1 MASCSARS
9 TPGLPLGRAGSRP
22 DRTEADPQEG
32 PVIFANAPEIRAA
45 IGLDFNL
52 YNSID
57 ICLDHPAKCAKNI
70 AERGIDFADVLV
82 AFIDPTRKVAED
94 TRKNYGETRYNMLA
108 KVNGRIFHITFTERG
123 KIVWI
128 ISARK
133 ANKRE
138 QRRYEQ
144 G

>member
-1 MASCSARS
+1 MEF
-9 TPGLPLGRAGSRP
+9 
-22 DRTEADPQEG
+22 DW
-32 PVIFANAPEIRAA
+32 N
-45 IGLDFNL
+45 
-52 YNSID
+52 
-57 ICLDHPAKCAKNI
+57 PAKCAKNI
-70 AERGIDFADVLV
+70 AERGIDFADVLWLSSTPPGRWQKT
-82 AFIDPTRKVAED
+82 AARTTARP
-94 TRKNYGETRYNMLA
+94 RYNMLA
-108 KVNGRIFHITFTERG
+108 KVDGRIFHVTFTERG